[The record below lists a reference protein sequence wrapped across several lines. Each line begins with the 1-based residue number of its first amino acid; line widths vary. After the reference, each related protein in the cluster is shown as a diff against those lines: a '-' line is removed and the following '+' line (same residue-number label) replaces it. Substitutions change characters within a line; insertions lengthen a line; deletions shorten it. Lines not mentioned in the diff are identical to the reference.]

1 MILLSSLVCIALYR
15 SRHNEAFSLS
25 ALLSFFSGLK
35 QEGNSPP
42 CLVMQS

>member
-25 ALLSFFSGLK
+25 ALWSLGLELK
-35 QEGNSPP
+35 QGGNSPP